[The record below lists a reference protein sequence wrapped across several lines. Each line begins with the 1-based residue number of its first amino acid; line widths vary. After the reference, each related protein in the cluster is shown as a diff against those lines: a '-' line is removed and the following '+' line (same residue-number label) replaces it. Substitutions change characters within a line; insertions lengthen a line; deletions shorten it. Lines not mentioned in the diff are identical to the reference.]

1 MNQTSGE
8 NSTRGL
14 TWAALLAR
22 WTDFAK
28 AGVALPQDETG
39 QAWRNSISGVIALQ
53 AVTCALGEF
62 DLLDASE
69 QGHALDLA
77 GVLLRRHAAEIN
89 DAWRGQ
95 PMPEKLLQLL
105 ADARLAHEHAASL
118 GVEYVVTDES
128 LAVPPLNDVTERL
141 LASGFGGDLL
151 AARAGVPLARGCP
164 VLFMRP
170 EADLP
175 AIPGTGRTPGLVP
188 PRQVYRQFDDAQG
201 KAIRDYVA
209 PIAGAIYPGRP
220 LLRQVMER
228 GSVVVPAADETAAQD
243 TTAALPVV
251 FASGTPSG

>member
-39 QAWRNSISGVIALQ
+39 QAWRDSISGVIALQ

-62 DLLDASE
+62 DLLASHE
-69 QGHALDLA
+69 QSHALDLA
-77 GVLLRRHAAEIN
+77 GVLLRRHAGEVN
-89 DAWRGQ
+89 EAWRGQ

-118 GVEYVVTDES
+118 GVEYVVAAES
-128 LAVPPLNDVTERL
+128 LTVPPLHDLVEAL
-141 LASGFGGDLL
+141 LASGFGGEML
-151 AARAGVPLARGCP
+151 AARAGVSLGSGCP
-164 VLFMRP
+164 VLFLRP
-170 EADLP
+170 EADIPALP
-175 AIPGTGRTPGLVP
+175 RVARTPGLVP
-188 PRQVYRQFDDAQG
+188 PRQVYRQFDDALG
-201 KAIRDYVA
+201 KAMRDYVA

-228 GSVVVPAADETAAQD
+228 GAVVVPADTDTASQD
-243 TTAALPVV
+243 TTGGLPVV
-251 FASGTPSG
+251 FASGETSG